1 MNITERFVADILKKE
16 YPTDYQLV
24 YEESPLLQ
32 YLDKKMKAVHGNS
45 KTRRSLA
52 NMRYILSYIFTRV
65 IFTKRKANTA
75 DLKAMIICVCSIFIV
90 VYTEEINYKIML

>member
-1 MNITERFVADILKKE
+1 
-16 YPTDYQLV
+16 
-24 YEESPLLQ
+24 
-32 YLDKKMKAVHGNS
+32 
-45 KTRRSLA
+45 
-52 NMRYILSYIFTRV
+52 MRYILSYIFTRV